1 MPDARRFVASIQIFA
16 GKVLRR
22 LKMYLHRSLFA
33 SYGRN
38 FRFDPDGNYT
48 YETISVGDDVSLGVR
63 PTLMAAKST
72 IAIGNKVMFGPE
84 VMIIGGRHNTEVVGQ
99 FMVDVDVKRPDDDLG
114 VVIEDDVWIGS
125 RAIVLR
131 GVRIGRG
138 AIVGAGSIVTKD
150 VPPYAIAVGSPAK
163 AVKFR
168 CDVATIVEHE
178 KLLYPPEKR
187 LSHEELL
194 QHRVSRESSKER

>member
-1 MPDARRFVASIQIFA
+1 MISHLAAKTFVLLCKIW
-16 GKVLRR
+16 RR
-22 LKMYLHRSLFA
+22 LLMHLLRPLFA
-33 SYGRN
+33 AHGRN
-38 FRFDPDGNYT
+38 FRFDPAGSYT
-48 YETISVGDDVSLGVR
+48 YESISVGDDVFLGTR
-63 PTLMAAKST
+63 PTLIAAKST
-72 IAIGNKVMFGPE
+72 ITIGNKVMFGPE

-99 FMVDVDVKRPDDDLG
+99 FMADVTVKRPDDDLG

-138 AIVGAGSIVTKD
+138 SIVGAGSIVTKD
-150 VPPYAIAVGSPAK
+150 VPPYAIAVGCPAK

-168 CDVATIVEHE
+168 WDVDTIVEHE

-187 LSHEELL
+187 LSRKELL
-194 QHRVSRESSKER
+194 QHRVSGESSKER